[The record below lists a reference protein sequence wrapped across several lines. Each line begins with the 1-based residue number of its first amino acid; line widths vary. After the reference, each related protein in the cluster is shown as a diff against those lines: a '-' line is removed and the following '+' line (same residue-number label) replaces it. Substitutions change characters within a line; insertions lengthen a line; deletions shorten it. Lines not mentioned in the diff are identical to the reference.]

1 MKCGQ
6 IRRNGPITLGSA
18 QELQSGL
25 NFSDKLPELFEGKEM
40 GEDAWR
46 VFDQCLMLRNDILK
60 EVTVELPQVRESVKW
75 AQHLPKG

>member
-1 MKCGQ
+1 
-6 IRRNGPITLGSA
+6 
-18 QELQSGL
+18 
-25 NFSDKLPELFEGKEM
+25 M